1 MGTFKW
7 GDEFVTGLT
16 EVDNQHQKLVSMI
29 NELGDIVA
37 DNSSTRDGLLSMA
50 RKLTEYA
57 HEHFDTEKRIMAQL
71 QLDERHTEPHQRQH
85 ADFLKN
91 VSSIAA
97 SIDEDIADNS
107 QMLHQYLINW
117 LAFHILGT
125 DQNMARQIAT
135 IEAGSRPA
143 EAYENYEKDENRQ
156 TEPLVRALNE
166 LFTIV
171 SKRNREL
178 LSLNKALESRV
189 AERTKELVLANEALE
204 KLAITDHLTELPNRR
219 FVMGQLQLLF
229 EASRLDAHPLSCLMI
244 DVDDFKEIN
253 DRYGHDAGDVALRKL
268 AQKIHHSVRSDD
280 ILCRLGGDE
289 FIVVC
294 PDTALEGA
302 LYAAEQIR
310 KEVSSLKIP
319 VGQGFETVSISI
331 GAACTS
337 QGIDDASML
346 LKAADEALME
356 AKRSGRNCVKSGEA
370 LA

>member
-1 MGTFKW
+1 MESFKW
-7 GDEFVTGLT
+7 GEEFVTGLP
-16 EVDNQHQKLVSMI
+16 EVDNQHQKLVSMV
-29 NELGDIVA
+29 NELGEIIA

-50 RKLTEYA
+50 QKLTEYA
-57 HEHFDTEKRIMAQL
+57 YEHFHTEKQIMEQV
-71 QLDERHTEPHQRQH
+71 QLDERHTTSHQGQH
-85 ADFLKN
+85 AAFLKN
-91 VSSIAA
+91 VLSIAETL
-97 SIDEDIADNS
+97 DDDISDIS
-107 QMLHQYLINW
+107 QMLLQYLINW

-135 IEAGSRPA
+135 IQAGTLPGEAFDK
-143 EAYENYEKDENRQ
+143 YEKDNSRQ

-171 SKRNREL
+171 STRNREL

-229 EASRLDAHPLSCLMI
+229 EASRPNAQPLSCLMI
-244 DVDDFKEIN
+244 DVDGFKEIN
-253 DRYGHDAGDVALRKL
+253 DRFGHDAGDVALKQL
-268 AQKIHHSVRSDD
+268 AQKIRHSVRSDD

-294 PDTALEGA
+294 PDTSLDGA
-302 LYAAEQIR
+302 MYAGEQIR

-319 VGQGFETVSISI
+319 AGKGFVAVSISI

-337 QGIDDASML
+337 QGIDDSSML
-346 LKAADEALME
+346 LKAADEALLR
-356 AKRSGRNCVKSGEA
+356 AKRSGRNCVKAG
-370 LA
+370 

>member
-1 MGTFKW
+1 MESFKW
-7 GDEFVTGLT
+7 GEEFVTGLP
-16 EVDNQHQKLVSMI
+16 EVDDQHQKLVSMI
-29 NELGDIVA
+29 NELGDIIA
-37 DNSSTRDGLLSMA
+37 DNSSTRDGLLRMA
-50 RKLTEYA
+50 QKLTEYA
-57 HEHFDTEKRIMAQL
+57 YEHFHTEKKIMDQL
-71 QLDERHTEPHQRQH
+71 QVDDRHIETHLGQH

-91 VSSIAA
+91 VSSIAET
-97 SIDEDIADNS
+97 IDDDISDNS
-107 QMLHQYLINW
+107 QILLQYLINW

-135 IEAGSRPA
+135 IEAGTLPA
-143 EAYENYEKDENRQ
+143 EAFDNYEKDDSRQ

-166 LFTIV
+166 LFSIV

-189 AERTKELVLANEALE
+189 ADRTKELVLANEALE

-229 EASRLDAHPLSCLMI
+229 EASRVDAQPLSCLMI
-244 DVDDFKEIN
+244 DVDGFKEIN
-253 DRYGHDAGDVALRKL
+253 DRYGHDAGDVALKQL

-294 PDTALEGA
+294 PGTSLDGA
-302 LYAAEQIR
+302 LYAGEQIR
-310 KEVSSLKIP
+310 KEVSSLKVP
-319 VGQGFETVSISI
+319 AGQDFVTVSISI

-337 QGIDDASML
+337 QGINDASML

-356 AKRSGRNCVKSGEA
+356 AKRSGRNCVKA
-370 LA
+370 R